1 MIITLLRKPLEGTV
15 AENALQHGC
24 GAINIDATRVGT
36 EARTYKGAGKTDKV
50 YSESGAGML
59 DGRGK
64 EMVFSVEGRWPAN
77 FILTHLE
84 GCELKGTKKVKG
96 AISKPSVGNKAKTSI
111 SMNNSKDGIHR
122 VGHADEDGNED
133 VADWACVDGCPVKTL
148 DEQSGISKST
158 GGRIGNKQ
166 GAYAHQGPGGWSTDY
181 TKGDPGFGDEGG
193 ASRFFMQ
200 FKKDPEE

>member
-24 GAINIDATRVGT
+24 GAINIDATRVTTTDNLNGGAYAENPT
-36 EARTYKGAGKTDKV
+36 E
-50 YSESGAGML
+50 
-59 DGRGK
+59 RGG
-64 EMVFSVEGRWPAN
+64 EYEQPSGRWPAN
-77 FILTHLE
+77 FMLTHLD
-84 GCELKGTKKVKG
+84 GCELKGTKKVKEG
-96 AISKPSVGNKAKTSI
+96 KSSSAVGGSDRKVGLY
-111 SMNNSKDGIHR
+111 KDGLKIEAENLYR
-122 VGHADEDGNED
+122 GEEE
-133 VADWACVDGCPVKTL
+133 VADWACAEGCPVKTL

-166 GAYAHQGPGGWSTDY
+166 GAYAHQGPGGGSTDY

>member
-1 MIITLLRKPLEGTV
+1 
-15 AENALQHGC
+15 
-24 GAINIDATRVGT
+24 
-36 EARTYKGAGKTDKV
+36 
-50 YSESGAGML
+50 ML

-77 FILTHLE
+77 FILNHLE

-122 VGHADEDGNED
+122 VGHADEDGNEE
-133 VADWACVDGCPVKTL
+133 VADWECVEVCPVKTL